1 MTYTTKNFR
10 FIDGIF
16 YRYLYSQSV
25 DKKLADMITYWN
37 NPSKKLSSEICDLS
51 VKIYRWIYWQTKHVK
66 INFTC
71 FILSVFLSL
80 NITYQQ
86 KKNACQRDHLL
97 YEYIILLLT
106 SFIIILMTFFYFL
119 IVIWWHRKHIFLLKN
134 KLLFLDH
141 WSVFTLNSVFFPSHI
156 IIYVLFLK

>member
-1 MTYTTKNFR
+1 
-10 FIDGIF
+10 
-16 YRYLYSQSV
+16 
-25 DKKLADMITYWN
+25 MITYRN

-51 VKIYRWIYWQTKHVK
+51 VKVYRWIYWQTKHVK

-86 KKNACQRDHLL
+86 KKKNACQRDHLI

-141 WSVFTLNSVFFPSHI
+141 WSVFTLNSVFFPLISS
-156 IIYVLFLK
+156 YMYCFLNNFFSLF